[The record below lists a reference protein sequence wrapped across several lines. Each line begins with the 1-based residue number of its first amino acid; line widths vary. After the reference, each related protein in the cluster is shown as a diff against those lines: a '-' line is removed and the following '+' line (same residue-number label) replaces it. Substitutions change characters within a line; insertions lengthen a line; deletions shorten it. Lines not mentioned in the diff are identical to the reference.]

1 MLLDLKHGM
10 LGQVFIDFGNDP
22 LLHIGVDCNP
32 QVSQCSRR
40 GDHDECLHV
49 ALAHQPFHCC
59 RDSLSEAVLFQLV
72 PIGISNA
79 AAEIGAGS
87 LEGTARSIAA
97 LLVRWR
103 IVMDEYA
110 LDPQIQGP
118 LVARIAQEQ
127 CLAAVAD
134 EYKRVV
140 GDFQLAH
147 IGSLSN

>member
-1 MLLDLKHGM
+1 MLLDLKDGM
-10 LGQVFIDFGNDP
+10 LGQVFVDFGNDP
-22 LLHIGVDCNP
+22 LLHIGVECRP
-32 QVSQCSRR
+32 QIRQCSRR

-79 AAEIGAGS
+79 AAEVGAGS
-87 LEGTARSIAA
+87 LEGTARAIAA

-103 IVMDEYA
+103 IVIDEYA
-110 LDPQIQGP
+110 LDSQIQEL
-118 LVARIAQEQ
+118 LVSCIAQEQ
-127 CLAAVAD
+127 RLAAVTD

-140 GDFQLAH
+140 GNFQLAH